1 MRIYKSIILVMAVVM
16 VGLTGCRANPS
27 EEGTALLQEKKY
39 EAAIGKFEAAIE
51 EEINIADAYQGIG
64 IAKWELEDY
73 EGARDAFLKA
83 QEHEDESTAVL
94 FDFLGSCELKLEN
107 YETALSYF
115 RIGMEKKDCSEEM
128 LKEMR
133 FNEIVC
139 YEALEE
145 WDDARAKLKEY
156 AADYPD
162 DERAAKEAEFLE
174 TR

>member
-1 MRIYKSIILVMAVVM
+1 MRMYKGILLVMAVTVT
-16 VGLTGCRANPS
+16 VLTGCRANPS
-27 EEGTALLQEKKY
+27 EEGLTFLQEEQY
-39 EAAIGKFEAAIE
+39 DAAISKFEEAIDE
-51 EEINIADAYQGIG
+51 NINIADAYQGIG

-94 FDFLGSCELKLEN
+94 FNFLGNCELKLEN

-115 RIGMEKKDCSEEM
+115 SLGMEKADCSEEM
-128 LKEMR
+128 LRQMR

-145 WDDARAKLKEY
+145 WDDAQAKLKEY
-156 AADYPD
+156 TKDYPD
-162 DERAAKEAEFLE
+162 DERAAKEAEFWE